1 MHIVYVCMYYFL
13 VVCVYVRIC
22 IQMRSLTPSGGS
34 DSEWLHSKCMH
45 THANMNMH
53 VTIVKERQCRRRR
66 RRRRVF
72 TKIHRKIQCHC
83 YRKVARA
90 LPLTLIA
97 CWLLVSFEPSWFVWM
112 FGWLGLKTKT
122 KSTLFPLFMTDF
134 THTHTHKVPNNISVK
149 KICIIKLHK

>member
-1 MHIVYVCMYYFL
+1 MHIAYVCKYYFF
-13 VVCVYVRIC
+13 VACVYVRIC

-83 YRKVARA
+83 YRKVAHA

-112 FGWLGLKTKT
+112 FRWLGLKTKT

-134 THTHTHKVPNNISVK
+134 THTHTKFPTKSVWK
-149 KICIIKLHK
+149 NLHNKIA